1 MLDRQRSDA
10 IVARLKEKDP
20 DAECALQFEGDP
32 WRLLVMAILSAQCT
46 DARVNIVSADLF
58 HRFPDVNAMAEGDL
72 AEIESLI
79 KSCGLYK
86 NKAKNIKSACITLV
100 ENFGGQVPDT
110 MEGLLSLAGVGR
122 KIGNLMLGDVF
133 GKPGVVTDT
142 HCIRLCGRLG
152 YYPETEKNPL
162 KIERILS
169 EIIPPQ
175 EQSDFC
181 HRLVWF
187 GREVCTARSPKC
199 EGCLLADLCAHHLDQ

>member
-1 MLDRQRSDA
+1 M
-10 IVARLKEKDP
+10 
-20 DAECALQFEGDP
+20 FEGDP

>member
-1 MLDRQRSDA
+1 
-10 IVARLKEKDP
+10 
-20 DAECALQFEGDP
+20 
-32 WRLLVMAILSAQCT
+32 MAQGELS
-46 DARVNIVSADLF
+46 
-58 HRFPDVNAMAEGDL
+58 
-72 AEIESLI
+72 EIEGLI

-100 ENFGGQVPDT
+100 EQYDGRVPDT

-122 KIGNLMLGDVF
+122 KIANLMLGDVF
-133 GKPGVVTDT
+133 GQPGIVTDT
-142 HCIRLCGRLG
+142 HCIRLGGRMG

-169 EIIPPQ
+169 GIIPPA

-199 EGCLLADLCAHHLDQ
+199 GECPLADLCEKGKNT